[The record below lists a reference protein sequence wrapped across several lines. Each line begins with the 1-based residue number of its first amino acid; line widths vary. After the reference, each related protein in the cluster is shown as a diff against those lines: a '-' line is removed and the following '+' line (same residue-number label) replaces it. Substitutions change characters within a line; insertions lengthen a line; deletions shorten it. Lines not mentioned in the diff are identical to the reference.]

1 MVTEALFSMVVLL
14 LGFAGGRWTKRH
26 DCSPAWVDGWSSGY
40 LAAMDDQ
47 DAVRPHREGD
57 RYDA

>member
-1 MVTEALFSMVVLL
+1 MVTELLFSIAILAC
-14 LGFAGGRWTKRH
+14 GFVAGRISKKH
-26 DCSPAWVDGWSSGY
+26 DCSPSWVDGWSSGY

-57 RYDA
+57 RHDA